1 MNKEIFK
8 NIDDTPSI
16 FSERELYLLSH
27 DNKGHPY
34 IEKNLSRKQ
43 RSVQQFQ
50 NLHLLQGL
58 KRSEKYGL
66 PIIDP
71 VLEINDLRYVS
82 FADRRKYQG
91 SESLCAVHFFIDDY
105 KFENLLDSKFEKTT
119 FELCRFGAV
128 FTPDLSIYSDIPTEY
143 KKVIIFKRQ
152 LYGAYWQQKCGLN
165 VIPCVGIPDA
175 ELLDYALDGIPENS
189 VLAFC
194 GIGHR
199 KRKSARD
206 LWLGGLYETI
216 RRKHPIA
223 LIISGDEERLKG
235 IDIPITYIPSHI
247 EHLRKFSR

>member
-1 MNKEIFK
+1 MK
-8 NIDDTPSI
+8 NIEYNNIDVTRSL
-16 FSERELYLLSH
+16 FSYKDLYLLSC
-27 DNKGHPY
+27 DNKGIRY
-34 IEKNLSRKQ
+34 ADRTQNRKQ
-43 RSVQQFQ
+43 RSIHRYQ
-50 NLHLLQGL
+50 NLHLLNGL
-58 KRSEKYGL
+58 RCSEEYGIPL
-66 PIIDP
+66 IYP
-71 VLEINDLRYVS
+71 VREMPALRYVS
-82 FADRRKYQG
+82 FADRRKIRG
-91 SESLCAVHFFIDDY
+91 DEMECGIHFFIDDY
-105 KFENLLDSKFEKTT
+105 KFENILDKRFDQTT
-119 FELCRFGAV
+119 YELCKFGAV

-194 GIGHR
+194 GIGHC

-223 LIISGDEERLKG
+223 LIISGKEERLKE